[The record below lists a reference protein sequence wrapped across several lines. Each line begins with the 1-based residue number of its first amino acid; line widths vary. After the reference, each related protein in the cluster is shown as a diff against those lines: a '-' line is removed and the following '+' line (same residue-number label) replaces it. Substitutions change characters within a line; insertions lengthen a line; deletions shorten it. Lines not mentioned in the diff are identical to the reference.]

1 MNQQKLKNKIVKS
14 IKQLDNE
21 LLLAEIYDMLNT
33 DLALNEEVYQLSV
46 EQKQAVEEGCR
57 QVDSG
62 NFLTDEEANR
72 QID

>member
-1 MNQQKLKNKIVKS
+1 MNQQKLKNKIAKS
-14 IKQLDNE
+14 INQSNNE

-33 DLALNEEVYQLSV
+33 DLALNEEVYQLSA